1 LDNSAVQAVCCGIG
15 PADSCEATLPELA
28 DSLLRVIDPAFEDRV
43 TAQNEIDVLNNVM
56 SKAIQVLVQAVN
68 CSLDE
73 AFGKMTR
80 TAWAQFSQDV
90 GDHSPYVGEISER
103 LPMQLAP
110 IARHLS
116 KIHYRFF
123 CDKFVTAFVSRFIS
137 EIYRCRK
144 ISEQGAQQLLLDTSL
159 IKTTLL
165 EAPVIAGNGRQMTS
179 VYSNY
184 VIREMGRAETM
195 LKVLSS
201 PDVDAAAVSALLGDD
216 RSSPEANAEIERLL
230 ALRAT
235 SDAVVDPPNS
245 VLEEE
250 RYDSSGVAALRN
262 SFVALGDSFNQKG
275 VKTSEDLKKLSGD
288 VKKKLMSVNLPGI
301 MGRKDKA

>member
-1 LDNSAVQAVCCGIG
+1 
-15 PADSCEATLPELA
+15 
-28 DSLLRVIDPAFEDRV
+28 
-43 TAQNEIDVLNNVM
+43 M

-90 GDHSPYVGEISER
+90 GDHSPYVGEIAER

-110 IARHLS
+110 IAKHLS

-123 CDKFVTAFVSRFIS
+123 CDKFVIAFVSRFIS

-165 EAPVIAGNGRQMTS
+165 EAPVVAGNGRQMS
-179 VYSNY
+179 AVYSNY
-184 VIREMGRAETM
+184 VVREMGRAETM
-195 LKVLSS
+195 LKVLGS
-201 PDVDAAAVSALLGDD
+201 PDEEAATRMCSLLGDD
-216 RSSPEANAEIERLL
+216 RSSPEAAAEIERLL

-235 SDAVVDPPNS
+235 SDVVIDPPNS
-245 VLEEE
+245 VLEED

-262 SFVALGDSFNQKG
+262 SFVALGDTFNQKG

-301 MGRKDKA
+301 MGRKDKT